1 MIGVNAYVLSSQ
13 RRTACEYSAHQDQ
26 PRCGEVLM
34 ARFVSEK
41 EAAEYIGV
49 DTSLVR
55 AWVACGRLPQPIPDC
70 GKFDLRAM
78 TLY

>member
-1 MIGVNAYVLSSQ
+1 
-13 RRTACEYSAHQDQ
+13 
-26 PRCGEVLM
+26 M

-70 GKFDLRAM
+70 GKFDLRAIDVALDLLSGIG
-78 TLY
+78 TPTNSLDAWRAKKRAG

>member
-1 MIGVNAYVLSSQ
+1 
-13 RRTACEYSAHQDQ
+13 
-26 PRCGEVLM
+26 M

-70 GKFDLRAM
+70 GKFDLRAIDVALDLLSGIG
-78 TLY
+78 TPTSSLDAWRAKKRAG

>member
-1 MIGVNAYVLSSQ
+1 
-13 RRTACEYSAHQDQ
+13 
-26 PRCGEVLM
+26 M

-70 GKFDLRAM
+70 GKFDLRAIDVALDLLSGIG
-78 TLY
+78 TPTNSLDAWRAKKRAS